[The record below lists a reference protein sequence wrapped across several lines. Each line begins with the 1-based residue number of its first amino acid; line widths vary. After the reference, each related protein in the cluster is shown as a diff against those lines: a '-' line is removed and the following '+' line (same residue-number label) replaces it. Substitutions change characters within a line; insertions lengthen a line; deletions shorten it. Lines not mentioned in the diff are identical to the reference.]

1 MTFPGSRALRVLA
14 LAAAAGTLFLA
25 VSRPQRVPAQTAP
38 AAQSSLSLPPY
49 QSLTPVRILGLVRR
63 VYREDRPPPPYE
75 TYTLVRAQKTN
86 YGYPDPLGS
95 YTKKYW
101 VRNSDRAALTRMVY
115 RDDAEGPPVFDRPAL
130 NEATDPGPPTVD
142 LFAQAPRVQHSNPRS
157 YEPTPEPTVAPLTNK
172 TIAVVV
178 AYGEADYYV
187 PKMTVEGGLLD
198 LVLKPRRDP
207 ERNVLREIWVDKT
220 TYQLRKIIAHDR
232 LFTPD
237 EGTFP
242 VRFTYTLGYLD
253 GYLLITHLH
262 GIVLPQE
269 IKKGQTVEERA
280 YDGDGRVVDF
290 SYSDIA
296 FPKSLPAWYFDP
308 GSYGQHQDD
317 LPQ

>member
-1 MTFPGSRALRVLA
+1 MTFSGSRPLRALA
-14 LAAAAGTLFLA
+14 LAAAAATAFLA
-25 VSRPQRVPAQTAP
+25 VAQPLRVPAQSAP
-38 AAQSSLSLPPY
+38 APAPSLPPY
-49 QSLTPVRILGLVRR
+49 QTLTPVRILGLVRR
-63 VYREDRPPPPYE
+63 VYREDRPPPAYE
-75 TYTLVRAQKTN
+75 TYTLVRKQMTN

-115 RDDAEGPPVFDRPAL
+115 RDEDEGPPVFDRPAL

-142 LFAQAPRVQHSNPRS
+142 LFAQAPRVQHTNPRS
-157 YEPTPEPTVAPLTNK
+157 YEPTPEPTVAPLTDK

-187 PKMTVEGGLLD
+187 PKMTVEGGLLH
-198 LVLKPRRDP
+198 LYLKPRRDP
-207 ERNVLREIWVDKT
+207 ERNVLREIWIDKK

-237 EGTFP
+237 EGIFP

-262 GIVLPQE
+262 GVVLPQRIE
-269 IKKGQTVEERA
+269 NGKTVEERA
-280 YDGDGRVVDF
+280 YDGDGQIVDF
-290 SYSDIA
+290 DFKDIA
-296 FPKSLPAWYFDP
+296 FPSSLPPWYFNPDT
-308 GSYGQHQDD
+308 YGQNQNN